1 MVKGLAVRGIGIDIV
16 KVPRLKQ
23 LVDRWDRKFLDRVFT
38 GSELDYCLSARR
50 KHERL
55 AGRFAA
61 KEAVIKAVGEK
72 IPWKSIKVESE
83 SNGRPF
89 VLVERDEGKD
99 NLKENL
105 HISITHLEDH
115 ALAIAVLET

>member
-1 MVKGLAVRGIGIDIV
+1 MGIRGVGIDIV
-16 KVPRLKQ
+16 KVPRIRR
-23 LVDRWDRKFLDRVFT
+23 LVDRWGRKFLDRVFT
-38 GSELDYCLSARR
+38 GPELDYCLSGRR
-50 KHERL
+50 QHEHL

-83 SNGRPF
+83 PNGRPV
-89 VLVERDEGKD
+89 VLIESDEKIVVSQED
-99 NLKENL
+99 L
-105 HISITHLEDH
+105 HISITHLKDY